1 MFLGPC
7 AGLLTLLNVVLTLQ
21 LDENSPC
28 SGLGCRKTVSMPL
41 LDQMKG
47 NLKADFDVSE
57 MNQLLKVYIDQE
69 IRSGVEIGIKNSV
82 DNMIN
87 SRMQQVQQ
95 EAASVI
101 DKNMSRFLSD
111 FESKMTKL
119 KQDNEKELNEM
130 KKVSKKYAFFA
141 TLSSSHDNLPA
152 NTVVMFDTVSLN
164 EGDAYDGTTGEFTC
178 PEDGLYHFSWTTV
191 SNARKDFVSVLVAND
206 RKIAENAVDSDSVSD
221 GMTGTSNVIVRMRN
235 GQKAWLAVSSSDGK
249 QLRNS
254 WNGSPCS
261 MFSGFKL

>member
-7 AGLLTLLNVVLTLQ
+7 VVLFVLMKCDIAAQ
-21 LDENSPC
+21 LDENRPC

-57 MNQLLKVYIDQE
+57 MNKLLKIYIDQE
-69 IRSGVEIGIKNSV
+69 IRSGVEIGLKNGV
-82 DNMIN
+82 ENIIN
-87 SRMQQVQQ
+87 LKKQQVQQ
-95 EAASVI
+95 EVASVV
-101 DKNMSRFLSD
+101 DKNVSRYIVD
-111 FESKMTKL
+111 FESKLTKL
-119 KQDNEKELNEM
+119 KQDNAKELNDI

-141 TLSSSHDNLPA
+141 TLSSDKKNLPA
-152 NTVVMFDTVSLN
+152 NSVVMFDTVSPN
-164 EGDAYDGTTGEFTC
+164 EGGAYDGTTGKFTC

-191 SNARKDFVSVLVAND
+191 SGEGEDFSSVLVANGNI
-206 RKIAENAVDSDSVSD
+206 IAANAVDSDSVSD
-221 GMTGTSNVIVRMRN
+221 TMTGTSNVIVRMMK
-235 GQKAWLAVSSSDGK
+235 GQKAWIAVQVSEGDH
-249 QLRNS
+249 LDMA

>member
-7 AGLLTLLNVVLTLQ
+7 AVLFVLMKFDLAVQ

-47 NLKADFDVSE
+47 NLKAEFDVSE
-57 MNQLLKVYIDQE
+57 MNKLLKDYIDQE
-69 IRSGVEIGIKNSV
+69 IRSGVEIGLKNGV
-82 DNMIN
+82 ENIIN
-87 SRMQQVQQ
+87 LRMQQVQQ
-95 EAASVI
+95 ETTSVI
-101 DKNMSRFLSD
+101 DKNMSTYISD

-119 KQDNEKELNEM
+119 KQDNEKEFSEM

-141 TLSSSHDNLPA
+141 TLSSDRSYLPE
-152 NTVVMFDTVSLN
+152 NSVVMFDTVSLN
-164 EGDAYDGTTGEFTC
+164 EGDAYDGTTGIFTC

-191 SNARKDFVSVLVAND
+191 TNAGKDFTSVLVANH
-206 RKIAENAVDSDSVSD
+206 RRIAENAVDSDSVSD
-221 GMTGTSNVIVRMRN
+221 AMTGTSNVIVRMMKR
-235 GQKAWLAVSSSDGK
+235 QKAWIGVIRGK
-249 QLRNS
+249 NLKKVWS
-254 WNGSPCS
+254 ESLCS